1 MLADSLL
8 WLAFALW
15 KIAIV
20 LVKFVIVVA
29 STLLLLFVGLIIV
42 GKIMDFF
49 TREVTDPELGT
60 IRIGLRDCI
69 GKIALEGKRR
79 TRFTLPAKK
88 KEVNADAKA
97 ILLSARNQWPLLKA
111 SLFEHFAQEIEEEG
125 VPPDLIKR
133 AKWVEKLARER
144 DYENLQRFTRLH
156 EIEVEHSDGKN
167 GPLQLRIST
176 LHRWDDEHERVLVL
190 DENLAF
196 KFYGLGCKC

>member
-1 MLADSLL
+1 MTDWLL
-8 WLAFALW
+8 WLLFTLW
-15 KIAIV
+15 EIAV
-20 LVKFVIVVA
+20 VTFKFVILFA
-29 STLLLLFVGLIIV
+29 GILFLLFLGLIIV

-60 IRIGLRDCI
+60 VQIGFGDCV

-79 TRFTLPAKK
+79 TRFTLPAKN
-88 KEVNADAKA
+88 KEVNAEAKA
-97 ILLSARNQWPLLKA
+97 ILLRARNQWPLLKM
-111 SLFEHFAQEIEEEG
+111 SLFEHFAREVEEEG

-133 AKWVEKLARER
+133 AKWVQKLARER
-144 DYENLQRFTRLH
+144 DYENLQRFTRLD

-196 KFYGLGCKC
+196 KFYGLGCQC